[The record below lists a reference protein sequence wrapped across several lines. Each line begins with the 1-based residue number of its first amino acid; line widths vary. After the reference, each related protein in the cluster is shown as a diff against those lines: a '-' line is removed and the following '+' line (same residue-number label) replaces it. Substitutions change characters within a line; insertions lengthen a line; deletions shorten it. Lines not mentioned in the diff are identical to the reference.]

1 MPKVSKILPFQRGS
15 KKWACSFKSSWPLF
29 WLWLPESYKYFFPP
43 HLALTCAL
51 QFHKSL
57 CNKLPAICDT
67 IWKMRYRDK
76 YQTYLLHPYLR
87 SQQDKRE
94 NTCIISTH
102 HTIGNIIIKVNM
114 QVRSLMETM
123 RRDWPGTES
132 RLYFRW
138 FWMISNGRSFQA
150 GEDLPDRRTNKNW
163 EPQNKRA
170 SKVKIFLGTRSH
182 REVSWEGWHRG
193 VEGVE
198 SEATGWESVYR
209 SIKILH
215 TILKNLDFIYFVCV
229 EYLPCGQNC
238 LDSQIKTQDPD
249 SALKEAS
256 ISGGDRQI
264 GVRRANIYR
273 ALTLV
278 PVLYLHYIMYSLQ
291 HPVRYY

>member
-1 MPKVSKILPFQRGS
+1 
-15 KKWACSFKSSWPLF
+15 
-29 WLWLPESYKYFFPP
+29 
-43 HLALTCAL
+43 
-51 QFHKSL
+51 
-57 CNKLPAICDT
+57 
-67 IWKMRYRDK
+67 
-76 YQTYLLHPYLR
+76 
-87 SQQDKRE
+87 
-94 NTCIISTH
+94 
-102 HTIGNIIIKVNM
+102 
-114 QVRSLMETM
+114 METVGG
-123 RRDWPGTES
+123 DWPGTES

-182 REVSWEGWHRG
+182 KEVSWEGWHRG

-209 SIKILH
+209 SIKILY
-215 TILKNLDFIYFVCV
+215 TILRNLDFIYFVCV
-229 EYLPCGQNC
+229 EYLPCAQNC

-249 SALKEAS
+249 SVLKETS

-273 ALTLV
+273 ALTLCQFSI
-278 PVLYLHYIMYSLQ
+278 YIISCIPCNILWDTIRLILQ
-291 HPVRYY
+291 MRNWSIERSSNFSKTSQLKYQSFNSNPGLLNSKANTIICKFGSSVEWNLSQAGGQGRLP